1 MATIFNESF
10 ETDGNGTRYTTTI
23 PEFSDGAGDFFTRT
37 NGSNIGS
44 FYDVT
49 GADGDFFFA
58 GMDLDGE
65 GDAAL
70 QILTVSGIDVAGFT
84 DLTFDILL
92 AEDDD
97 GTNQDWDVTDFFK
110 VEYQI
115 DGAGFQNLLAIESI
129 PDGDDF
135 NAVPAEDT
143 DFDGN
148 GDGTEVTDVF
158 ANFSKSIAGTGALLD
173 LQLTWNFN
181 AGDEDLAI
189 DDIRVSGMA
198 AAPTEAVI
206 AFDLVEGAAQNLTSF
221 VADPDNAAN
230 SGAFA
235 GSNFD
240 VFGITD
246 RTVNFDFADDSAG
259 SFASDTFGVVG
270 TGDTNPFFG
279 VEDLD
284 NGDNP
289 GGTGTASWVFDI
301 SSASALTDISIDFAA
316 MGDFEAGDNSHTI
329 TASIDG
335 GTAITLFD
343 IDADNDDAFD
353 YTMEGGAVVSLNDPL
368 KIDGVVIPNS
378 FTTFTSSALDG
389 LSGSSLEITLT
400 SGINNGGSEVFAL
413 RDIVVNGFT
422 GGAQGTTLAIAAD
435 DAAKAEGDAGTTPF
449 TFTVTRSGDTSAAG
463 TVDFAVTSATA
474 DAADFGGALPSGTV
488 SFAADETTKTVTV
501 DVSGDVDPEQDESF
515 TVTLSNAS
523 GGAVINSASA
533 EGIIQN
539 DDGVAITLISDI
551 QGDAS
556 TQISN
561 LGRDD
566 ASPLLGSVVTIEG
579 VVVGD
584 FQDGAAGTNGDLNG
598 FYVQEEDT
606 DADANALT
614 SEGIFV
620 FDGSDPTVDV
630 ANGDVVRVTGT
641 VAEFFGETQLTDVSV
656 EVISSGQSDLATA
669 ATLSFPVA
677 STTTNSDGELIA
689 DLEAYEGMQVTIPQE
704 LTVSDLFTLGRF
716 GDMGLHADG
725 RLEAFTQSNAPSV
738 SGFEAYQDLAV
749 RNTVILDDG
758 STIQNPTEIP
768 FEITGE
774 DGNIA
779 GQLDAG
785 DDLTAG
791 DTISDLTGVV
801 RFSRGSGGSG
811 DEIYRINATEAP
823 VIENTNPRETEA
835 PDVGGSLKVA
845 AFNVLNFFT
854 SLNDDRNRDNTP
866 LNAGPTP
873 LEPRGANDLTDA
885 SGSVARS
892 TQAQTDPLAEFNRQL
907 DKLVSALSEAGA
919 DVFGLVEIE
928 NEFPGFIDASNL
940 GGQTAVERLISE
952 LNAALPS
959 ADYKFAAPSNGDTSG
974 DSGDAISVGLIYN
987 AATVK
992 LAEGT
997 TVEVL
1002 RDADLAGLGVDPGV
1016 PVFDGSSTNRAP
1028 IAATFTEL
1036 STGESFSVAVN
1047 HFKSKGSPGPAG
1059 DSDIGDGVGSANQT
1073 RLNASIALDAWLKT
1087 DPTGSGDPDYMII
1100 GDLNAYAMEDPI
1112 QYLLDQGYTNMA
1124 PRFLDEGEFEY
1135 SFGFPVSL
1143 SNSPAT
1149 QSYGALDYALASA
1162 SLVDQ
1167 ITGAAEWHINADE
1180 AVIFDYNLEFKP
1192 QEQADNF
1199 YAVDPFRS
1207 SDHDPMLVGLSLAA
1221 PEPETVAARV
1231 DFENAR
1237 GRDKAVYSLDGEI
1250 VDVERLKALSREIE
1264 LEEAGITISADDGLK
1279 WSPEYLTT
1287 KGKGLGIFS
1296 VRGDRGQ
1303 ERRTID
1309 DDEVMTFELSDI
1321 LGAGDATEVMFE
1333 FAKVRRSGEVE
1344 LTFYDDGA
1352 EIDTVLLAVENK
1364 AVSYAL
1370 TDGQSFDRVD
1380 LSVDGKLRLELD
1392 AVEFQRIETDGFD
1405 FL

>member
-10 ETDGNGTRYTTTI
+10 ETDGNGTRYTTSI
-23 PEFSDGAGDFFTRT
+23 GEFTDGAGDFFTRT
-37 NGSNIGS
+37 DGSNIGS
-44 FYDVT
+44 FYEVT

-58 GMDLDGE
+58 GMDIDGE
-65 GDAAL
+65 GDDAL
-70 QILTVSGIDVAGFT
+70 QMLTVSGIDVAGFD
-84 DLTFDILL
+84 DLSFSILL

-97 GTNQDWDVTDFFK
+97 GTNQDWDVSDFFK

-115 DGAGFQNLLAIESI
+115 DGGGFQNLLAIESV

-158 ANFSKSIAGTGALLD
+158 STFTKSIAGTGTLLD
-173 LQLTWNFN
+173 LKLTWNFN

-189 DDIRVSGMA
+189 DDIKVSGTA

-206 AFDLVEGAAQNLTSF
+206 AFDLVDGAGQNLTNF
-221 VADPDNAAN
+221 VANPDNAVT

-259 SFASDTFGVVG
+259 SFAADMFGVVG

-289 GGTGTASWVFDI
+289 GGTGTAAWVFDI
-301 SSASALTDISIDFAA
+301 STASSLTDISIDFAA

-329 TASIDG
+329 TASVDG
-335 GTAITLFD
+335 GAEITLFA

-353 YTMEGGAVVSLNDPL
+353 YTLEGGAVVTLDDPL
-368 KIDGVVIPNS
+368 KIDGVVIPNT
-378 FTTFTSSALDG
+378 FTTFTSSALSG

-400 SGINNGGSEVFAL
+400 SGVNNGGSEVFAL

-422 GGAQGTTLAIAAD
+422 GGQQGTTLSIAAD
-435 DAAKAEGDAGTTPF
+435 DSVKAEGDAGTTDF

-463 TVDFAVTSATA
+463 TVDFAVSSATA
-474 DAADFGGALPSGTV
+474 DADDFGGTLPSGTV
-488 SFAADETTKTVTV
+488 SFAADETSKTVTV
-501 DVSGDVDPEQDESF
+501 AVSGDTLPEQDESF

-533 EGIIQN
+533 EGTIQN

-561 LGRDD
+561 AGRTD
-566 ASPLLGSVVTIEG
+566 ASALLGSVVTIEG

-584 FQDGAAGTNGDLNG
+584 FQDGAAGTNGDYNG

-614 SEGIFV
+614 SEGIFI
-620 FDGSDPTVDV
+620 FDGSSPAVDV
-630 ANGDVVRVTGT
+630 ANGQIVRVTGT
-641 VAEFFGETQLTDVSV
+641 VAEFFGETQLSDVTV
-656 EVISSGQSDLATA
+656 EIVDASDNSALASA

-689 DLEAYEGMQVTIPQE
+689 DLEAYEGMQITIPQE
-704 LTVSDLFTLGRF
+704 LTVADLFTLGRF
-716 GDMGLHADG
+716 GDMGLYADG
-725 RLEAFTQSNAPSV
+725 RLEAFTQANAPSV
-738 SGFEAYQDLAV
+738 SGFQAYQDLAV
-749 RNTVILDDG
+749 RNTVIVDDG
-758 STIQNPTEIP
+758 STIQNPAEIP

-774 DGNIA
+774 SGNIA

-785 DDLTAG
+785 DDLNAG

-801 RFSRGSGGSG
+801 RYSRGSGGSG
-811 DEIYRINATEAP
+811 DEIFRVNPTEAP
-823 VIENTNPRETEA
+823 VIENTNPREAEA

-854 SLNDDRNRDNTP
+854 SLNDDRGRDNTP

-873 LEPRGANDLTDA
+873 LEPRGANDLTTA
-885 SGSVARS
+885 PGFVAPS
-892 TQAQTDPLAEFNRQL
+892 TQAQEDPLAEFNRQL
-907 DKLVSALSEAGA
+907 DKLVSALTEASA

-928 NEFPGFIDASNL
+928 NEFPGFVDASNL
-940 GGQTAVERLISE
+940 GGQTAVERLITE

-959 ADYKFAAPSNGDTSG
+959 ADYKFAAPSNGDTFG

-1016 PVFDGSSTNRAP
+1016 PVFDGPSTNRAP

-1047 HFKSKGSPGPAG
+1047 HFKSKGSPGTALEG
-1059 DSDIGDGVGSANQT
+1059 DQDIGDGVGAANQT

-1100 GDLNAYAMEDPI
+1100 GDLNAYAQEDPI
-1112 QYLLDQGYTNMA
+1112 QYLLDQGFANMA
-1124 PRFLDEGEFEY
+1124 PRFLEEGEFEY
-1135 SFGFPVSL
+1135 SFGFPISL
-1143 SNSPAT
+1143 SDSPAT

-1207 SDHDPMLVGLSLAA
+1207 SDHDPLLVGLNLAGPA
-1221 PEPETVAARV
+1221 PETIAARI
-1231 DFENAR
+1231 DFEEAR
-1237 GRDKAVYSLDGEI
+1237 GRDKAVFSLGGEI
-1250 VDVERLKALSREIE
+1250 VDVERLQPSE
-1264 LEEAGITISADDGLK
+1264 
-1279 WSPEYLTT
+1279 P
-1287 KGKGLGIFS
+1287 
-1296 VRGDRGQ
+1296 
-1303 ERRTID
+1303 
-1309 DDEVMTFELSDI
+1309 
-1321 LGAGDATEVMFE
+1321 
-1333 FAKVRRSGEVE
+1333 
-1344 LTFYDDGA
+1344 
-1352 EIDTVLLAVENK
+1352 
-1364 AVSYAL
+1364 
-1370 TDGQSFDRVD
+1370 
-1380 LSVDGKLRLELD
+1380 
-1392 AVEFQRIETDGFD
+1392 
-1405 FL
+1405 